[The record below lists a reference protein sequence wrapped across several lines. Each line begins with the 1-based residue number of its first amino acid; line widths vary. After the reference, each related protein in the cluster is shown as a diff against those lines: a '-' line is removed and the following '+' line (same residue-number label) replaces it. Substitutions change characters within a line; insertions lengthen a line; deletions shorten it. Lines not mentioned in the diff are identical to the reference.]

1 MRGRHVSISIL
12 LIFCFLFLF
21 GCATVNLS
29 AKDPLKS
36 WIQGEVK
43 NRIICFVKE
52 VTNPSSRSYVL
63 PKDRIA
69 VFDNDGTLM
78 CEKPLSVPEAFIF
91 NSVAT
96 LVGKNPAFRN
106 KQPFKAVCE
115 RDRKCLEKLSSR
127 ELGQLVLAPYLGVTQ
142 DGYIGAAKTY
152 LAKSRH
158 PRFNV
163 SFTKTVYLPMIE
175 LLEYLR
181 SNGFKVYIVS
191 GGMTGLIRAFSEEV
205 YDVPRENVIGT
216 TATFKYSK
224 RDGKSLLV
232 RRDKFVMPIND
243 YDGKAINIQLRIGK
257 RPILAV
263 GNSNGDQQMLEF
275 TDDRE
280 GLNLMLLVHHDDA
293 EREYRYDKGAE
304 KVLNL
309 AKERSWTIISIKN
322 DFKTVFAL
330 GNKGESK

>member
-1 MRGRHVSISIL
+1 MRGRHVNLVIL
-12 LIFCFLFLF
+12 LIFHFSFLF

-36 WIQGEVK
+36 WIQGEAK
-43 NRIICFVKE
+43 NHIICFVEE

-106 KQPFKAVCE
+106 KQSFKAVCE
-115 RDRKCLEKLSSR
+115 RDRKYLEKLSSR

-216 TATFKYSK
+216 TATFKYAK

-243 YDGKAINIQLRIGK
+243 YGGKAINIQLRIGK

-293 EREYRYDKGAE
+293 EREYRYDKGAD

-322 DFKTVFAL
+322 DFKTVFAFE
-330 GNKGESK
+330 KQK

>member
-1 MRGRHVSISIL
+1 MRGRHISISIL
-12 LIFCFLFLF
+12 LIFCFSFLF
-21 GCATVNLS
+21 GCATVKLS
-29 AKDPLKS
+29 ANDPLKS
-36 WIQGEVK
+36 WSQGEAK
-43 NRIICFVKE
+43 NHIICFVKK

-63 PKDRIA
+63 PKNRIA

-91 NSVAT
+91 NSVTT
-96 LVGKNPAFRN
+96 LAGKNPAFRN
-106 KQPFKAVCE
+106 RQPFKAVCE
-115 RDRKCLEKLSSR
+115 RDRKYLEKLSNR
-127 ELGQLVLAPYLGVTQ
+127 ELGLLILAPYLGVTQ

-152 LAKSRH
+152 LEKSRH

-163 SFTKTVYLPMIE
+163 SFTKTVYRPMIE

-191 GGMTGLIRAFSEEV
+191 GGITGLLRAFSEEV

-216 TATFKYSK
+216 TATFKYAK
-224 RDGKSLLV
+224 LDGKSLLI
-232 RRDKFVMPIND
+232 RRNKFVMPIND

-263 GNSNGDQQMLEF
+263 GNSNGDLQMLEF

-280 GLNLMLLVHHDDA
+280 GSNLILLVHHDDA
-293 EREYRYDKGAE
+293 EREYQYDKGAE
-304 KVLNL
+304 KVLNV

-322 DFKTVFAL
+322 DFKTVFAFE
-330 GNKGESK
+330 KQK